1 MKQTNPPT
9 LSLRRTLSCMIML
22 HLWWKQNGGT
32 KRKYDNLIACT
43 WQFTRTLP
51 NLMQFSI

>member
-43 WQFTRTLP
+43 
-51 NLMQFSI
+51 